1 MFYRRSSREMVPGQ
15 ALLEKGFILNPG
27 MNFLEVFVHNR
38 GNVTEMERETR
49 FRSIGQRDKTLVGG
63 INSHRNIRLMNRLR
77 Q

>member
-1 MFYRRSSREMVPGQ
+1 MVPGQ
-15 ALLEKGFILNPG
+15 ALLEKGFIPNSG
-27 MNFLEVFVHNR
+27 MNFLEVLIRNR
-38 GNVTEMERETR
+38 GNVKEMERETR